1 MRDSVESKDRIYIK
15 EYGFLYFSKSM
26 GKDLNKKYSQKRL
39 DSAKKSGTDPIK
51 TVSKRVIQKSAEAT
65 IDLIVT
71 KIAERFKKVF

>member
-1 MRDSVESKDRIYIK
+1 MRDSVEPKDRIYVK

-26 GKDLNKKYSQKRL
+26 GKNLNKTYSQKRL

-65 IDLIVT
+65 IHLIVT